1 MQLQYIISLIWF
13 ESFGLGAIQQLRGQ
27 EEGEGG
33 QQKVHTFPPRG
44 DFGCPRRQK
53 FEKKV

>member
-33 QQKVHTFPPRG
+33 QQKVHACLLEGGGGSNLGEIWST
-44 DFGCPRRQK
+44 
-53 FEKKV
+53 